1 MRTSRMRPAV
11 VAAGAAI
18 VLLNE
23 SGELSVRIAI
33 IGEDGGRIG
42 QFEQALADFGLD
54 WDVARPTDE
63 VAALDTATPA
73 DVYVVGHARSALLAQ
88 VRQRHPGAVRIQ
100 LLEADQDADAMQA
113 LDGAHRL
120 LRMPLDAGELIE
132 AVESLSEL
140 RELLDNAELKQR
152 IGSIGSLPP
161 PPRVYIELTQLLRDP
176 DSSNNEIAEVLAQ
189 DPAIAAK
196 VLRLCNSAYFSGGRV
211 ITDFRAAVTRLGHQ
225 QISRLVLAT
234 ETFGAIQSAGSVDRE
249 ALQDRALRTSR
260 VAGRLLAGASAELA
274 ATAGL
279 LAEVGLLL
287 PSIQADG
294 DGPHYAEAGAYLL
307 GLWGLPMPI
316 VEAVAHHHRPARMRS
331 GGFWVTGAVHVA
343 AALVAGKDVDEAYLR
358 SVGVIDKLPRWRD
371 MVAQLAEAA

>member
-1 MRTSRMRPAV
+1 M
-11 VAAGAAI
+11 
-18 VLLNE
+18 
-23 SGELSVRIAI
+23 RIAI

-54 WDVARPTDE
+54 WDVVRSTDAA
-63 VAALDTATPA
+63 AALDAPTPA
-73 DVYVVGHARSALLAQ
+73 DVFVVSPRDGALLAQ
-88 VRQRHPGAVRIQ
+88 VRQRIPGAVRIQ
-100 LLEADQDADAMQA
+100 LLEGGQDADAMQA
-113 LDGAHRL
+113 LDGAHRV
-120 LRMPLDAGELIE
+120 LRTPLDAGELIE
-132 AVESLSEL
+132 AVEGLADL
-140 RELLDNAELKQR
+140 REILDNAELKQR

-211 ITDFRAAVTRLGHQ
+211 ITDFRSAVTRLGHQ

-234 ETFGAIQSAGSVDRE
+234 ETFGAIQSAGNVDRE

-260 VAGRLLAGASAELA
+260 VAGRLLAGSSAELA

-287 PSIQADG
+287 PGIQAEG

-316 VEAVAHHHRPARMRS
+316 VEAVAHHHRPSRMRS

-343 AALVAGKDVDEAYLR
+343 SALVSGKDVDEAYLR
-358 SVGVIDKLPRWRD
+358 TVGVYDKLPRWRD
-371 MVAQLAEAA
+371 LVAQLAEAA

>member
-1 MRTSRMRPAV
+1 MRSSRMRPV
-11 VAAGAAI
+11 VGAACAAI
-18 VLLNE
+18 VSVNK
-23 SGELSVRIAI
+23 SGDGSVRIAI

-54 WDVARPTDE
+54 WDVVRPTDPA
-63 VAALDTATPA
+63 AALDAPMPA
-73 DVYVVGHARSALLAQ
+73 DVFVVSQASSALLAQ

-132 AVESLSEL
+132 AVESLSDL

-176 DSSNNEIAEVLAQ
+176 ESSNNEIAEVLAQ

-234 ETFGAIQSAGSVDRE
+234 ETFGAIQSAGNVDRE

-260 VAGRLLAGASAELA
+260 IAGRLLAGASAELA

-287 PSIQADG
+287 PGIQAEG

-343 AALVAGKDVDEAYLR
+343 SALVSGKDVDEVYLR
-358 SVGVIDKLPRWRD
+358 SVGVADKLPRWRD
-371 MVAQLAEAA
+371 LVAQLAEAA

>member
-1 MRTSRMRPAV
+1 M
-11 VAAGAAI
+11 
-18 VLLNE
+18 
-23 SGELSVRIAI
+23 RIAI
-33 IGEDGGRIG
+33 IGEDGGQAG

-54 WDVARPTDE
+54 WDVVRPT
-63 VAALDTATPA
+63 AATALSEPTSA
-73 DVYVVGHARSALLAQ
+73 DVFVASRDQATVLTQ
-88 VRQRHPGAVRIQ
+88 VRQRHPGAVRIL
-100 LLEADQDADAMQA
+100 LLEAGQDADAMQA
-113 LDGAHRL
+113 LDSAHRL

-132 AVESLSEL
+132 AVEGLTEL

-225 QISRLVLAT
+225 QISRLVLAS
-234 ETFGAIQSAGSVDRE
+234 ETFGSIQSAGSIDRE

-287 PSIQADG
+287 PGIKPDG
-294 DGPHYAEAGAYLL
+294 EGPHYAEAGAYLL

-316 VEAVAHHHRPARMRS
+316 VEAVAYHHQPSRIRS

-343 AALVAGKDVDEAYLR
+343 SALVSGKDVDEAYLR
-358 SVGVIDKLPRWRD
+358 AVGVHDKLPRWRD
-371 MVAQLAEAA
+371 LVAQLAEAA

>member
-1 MRTSRMRPAV
+1 M
-11 VAAGAAI
+11 
-18 VLLNE
+18 
-23 SGELSVRIAI
+23 RIAI

-54 WDVARPTDE
+54 WDVVRPSGAS
-63 VAALDTATPA
+63 AAIDTPLPA
-73 DVYVVGHARSALLAQ
+73 DVYVAAPRETALMT
-88 VRQRHPGAVRIQ
+88 RIRERHPAAVRIL
-100 LLEADQDADAMQA
+100 LLEAGQDVDAMQA
-113 LDGAHRL
+113 LDCAHRL

-132 AVESLSEL
+132 AVESLADL
-140 RELLDNAELKQR
+140 RELLDNPELKQR

-176 DSSNNEIAEVLAQ
+176 ESSNAEIADVLAQ

-225 QISRLVLAT
+225 QINRLVLAS
-234 ETFGAIQSAGSVDRE
+234 ETFGSIQSANGVDRE

-260 VAGRLLAGASAELA
+260 IAGRLLAGASAELA

-279 LAEVGLLL
+279 LTEVGLLL
-287 PSIQADG
+287 PGIQASG

-343 AALVAGKDVDEAYLR
+343 SALVSGKDVDEAYLR
-358 SVGVIDKLPRWRD
+358 TVGVYDKLPRWRD
-371 MVAQLAEAA
+371 MAAQLAEAA